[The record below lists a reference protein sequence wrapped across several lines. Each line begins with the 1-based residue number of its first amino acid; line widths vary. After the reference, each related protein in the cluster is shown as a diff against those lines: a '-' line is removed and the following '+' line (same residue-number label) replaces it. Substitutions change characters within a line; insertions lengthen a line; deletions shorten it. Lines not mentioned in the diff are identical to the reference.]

1 MSNNIVDEPWLSF
14 LKEIDDSLESEVSF
28 HCFGAFAITVQ
39 LGLPR
44 QTADVDILSAVVRDQ
59 YQTLLELAGKESPL
73 HKKHRVYLDLVGA
86 IASVADD
93 YEERLIHVT
102 TPLKR
107 IRLYVMEVHDI
118 VLTKL
123 SRNQPKDIQ
132 DVEYIAKTVGLD
144 TDLLGRRYESEL
156 RHNIIGP
163 PERADGTLAFWL
175 QMIKDLQ
182 TPSA

>member
-1 MSNNIVDEPWLSF
+1 MMSHNIIEEPWLSF
-14 LKEIDDSLESEVSF
+14 LKDIDDSLESEVSF

-44 QTADVDILSAVVRDQ
+44 QTADVDIISAVVRDH
-59 YQTLLELAGKESPL
+59 YQDLVELAGKESPL

-86 IASVADD
+86 IASVPDD
-93 YEERLIHVT
+93 YEERLILIT
-102 TPLKR
+102 TPFKR
-107 IRLYVMEVHDI
+107 ISLYVMEVHDI

-123 SRNQPKDIQ
+123 SRNQPKDVQ
-132 DVEYIAKTVGLD
+132 DVEYIAKTIGLD
-144 TDLLGRRYESEL
+144 TDTLRRRYESEL

-175 QMIKDLQ
+175 VMINELQ
-182 TPSA
+182 TR